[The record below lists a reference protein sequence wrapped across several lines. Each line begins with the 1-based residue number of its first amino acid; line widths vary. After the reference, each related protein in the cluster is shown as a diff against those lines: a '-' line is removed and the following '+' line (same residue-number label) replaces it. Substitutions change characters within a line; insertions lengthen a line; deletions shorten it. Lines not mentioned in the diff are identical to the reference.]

1 MSLGLT
7 PDHVSSEN
15 FGFMREFMQRE
26 AAIVVEP
33 GKEYLIETRL
43 APIATERRFES
54 VNDFIDH
61 LRRCAAGDPMRTEAI
76 SALTTNETY
85 FFRDVAPFQALRE
98 VVLPDLISRRAGAP
112 LHLWSA
118 ASSTGQEAYSVA
130 MILADHFPAQA
141 ARILGTDLCPTIVER
156 ARAGIY
162 HQLEVN
168 RGLPAKL
175 LLRHFVQERGD
186 WQVSEALRRRVEFRE
201 MNLARPWPPLPAVD
215 VLLLRNVMI
224 YFDIPTR
231 RQILRQVKNVLR
243 PGGYLVLGG
252 AETTVTLDP
261 DFRPVTVGPAVF
273 FQL

>member
-7 PDHVSSEN
+7 HDHVSSEN
-15 FGFMREFMQRE
+15 FCFMRELMQRE

-61 LRRCAAGDPMRTEAI
+61 LRRCAAGDPIRTEAI

-98 VVLPDLISRRAGAP
+98 VVLPDLIARRGGAP

-130 MILADHFPAQA
+130 MLFAEHFPEQA
-141 ARILGTDLCPTIVER
+141 ARILGTDLSPTVVER
-156 ARAGIY
+156 ARAGVY

-175 LLRHFVQERGD
+175 LLRYFTQERGD
-186 WQVSEALRRRVEFRE
+186 WRVSDALRRRVEFRE
-201 MNLARPWPPLPAVD
+201 MNLARPWPQLPPVD

-224 YFDIPTR
+224 YFDIATR
-231 RQILRQVKNVLR
+231 RQILRQVKTVLR

-261 DFRPVTVGPAVF
+261 DFRPVPVGPAVF